1 MRIGNLPETEVHIGQ
16 PRLTIEKELSTEGVV
31 ASGQQIIHDAGIRL
45 EGVEIPITLSDNV
58 EQHIQTFRSWAKTR
72 EPVIIDLSDKV
83 TGLVWIAI
91 IESVQVEQIV
101 KPKYARLTV
110 VARKLP
116 GWGTTVINSDIEA
129 EILDL
134 DGISHLNY
142 FEPQMG
148 KSNLSCD
155 WENKKLSYELIL
167 WNKQEELSNVTVINN
182 CENTDGWSAQN
193 DASGGSASVSADS
206 KVKMKNGGAIKGVF
220 ESCQNGYCLRLI
232 YTPTSAIDFTS
243 KKYLAF
249 WWWMDKTVSH
259 DEARVRI
266 KDGDGNFGEWYFGN
280 KTEKNKFTRIIIDTD
295 KSFDHQSGTPDKTNI
310 TEIQF
315 YIIPNADWSKCVA
328 RVDRIVLDDPHKV
341 GLEIFLPDE
350 FKRFKERDD
359 DGKIVVDLKLYSYK
373 DGYQKFIEGLDSSTN
388 PYYWKDSTKIY
399 YMNEEQIQSK
409 IAVYEPAETGHSVE
423 YVSNSDDLGS
433 FTYSDVWGT
442 TYRLGI
448 RLEMP
453 PSTLEKDLDKIDK
466 IRLKIEFGFIDWK
479 TSYVETA
486 LETAYIGVAREY
498 PPESHASAHVVG
510 GADPITGLLD
520 ANARVKVKKDGVDV
534 GTRRAINFKVIGS
547 GGSLEVTDDED
558 NEKVDVELT
567 ITGGAGEY
575 SIFGDGNDGDVT
587 LSENTT
593 LTRDMF
599 YNNLTIPSGVILYPN
614 GWRIFV
620 RGTLTIAGQ
629 INGDGEDGGDGYY
642 PGYGGDGGHDDFHT
656 EGKGGDGGHGED
668 NNHHNLD
675 GENGDFGGAG
685 GDGGDGGS
693 GSDPGGVGGDV
704 LSWVIR
710 ANAPRAIRAFIRNN
724 GELEP
729 ARGGGGG
736 GGGGWNHEGP
746 NTGGGGGAGG
756 RVISIFAKEIVAQ
769 SGNSIRARGGIGG
782 NAYTRKSDYPG
793 GGGGGGGGGGFIM
806 IVTNKI
812 TGTLNLDVTGG
823 SGGDGGNGDPNG
835 EQGKAGSPGRTVTIT
850 PPV

>member
-31 ASGQQIIHDAGIRL
+31 ASGQQIIHDAGIRI
-45 EGVEIPITLSDNV
+45 EEVEISITLSENV

-72 EPVIIDLSDKV
+72 EPIIIDLSDKV
-83 TGLVWIAI
+83 TGLVWMAI
-91 IESVQVEQIV
+91 IESVQVEEIV
-101 KPKYARLTV
+101 KPKYARLTI

-148 KSNLSCD
+148 KSNLKCD

-167 WNKQEELSNVTVINN
+167 WNKQEESPNVTVINN

-193 DASGGSASVSADS
+193 DASGGSASVSTDS

-232 YTPTSAIDFTS
+232 YTPTLAIDFTS

-266 KDGDGNFGEWYFGN
+266 KDGDGNFGEWFFGN
-280 KTEKNKFTRIIIDTD
+280 KTEQNKFTRIIIDTD

-315 YIIPNADWSKCVA
+315 YIIPNVDWSKCVI

-359 DGKIVVDLKLYSYK
+359 DGKIVVDFKLYSYK

-409 IAVYEPAETGHSVE
+409 IAIYEPAETGHSIE
-423 YVSNSDDLGS
+423 YVPNSDDLGS

-448 RLEMP
+448 KLEMP

-466 IRLKIEFGFIDWK
+466 IKLKIEFCFTDWK

-486 LETAYIGVAREY
+486 LQTAYIGVAREY
-498 PPESHASAHVVG
+498 PPESHAASHYVS
-510 GADPITGLLD
+510 GADPLTGNLD
-520 ANARVKVKKDGVDV
+520 ANARVKVRKDGVDV
-534 GTRRAINFKVIGS
+534 GTRRAINFKVEGS
-547 GGSLEVTDDED
+547 GGSLEITDDED
-558 NEKVDVELT
+558 NEEVDVKLT
-567 ITGGAGEY
+567 LTSGAGEY
-575 SIFGDGNDGDVT
+575 SIFGDGSDGDVT
-587 LSENTT
+587 LSSNTT
-593 LTRDMF
+593 LTHDMF
-599 YNNLTIPSGVILYPN
+599 YNNLTIPEGIVLDPN

-620 RGTLTIAGQ
+620 RETLTIAGTIRRQ
-629 INGDGEDGGDGYY
+629 GAIGGDRASGGESHTVGRGGRGGRYSNATPGED
-642 PGYGGDGGHDDFHT
+642 
-656 EGKGGDGGHGED
+656 
-668 NNHHNLD
+668 
-675 GENGDFGGAG
+675 GDFGGAG
-685 GDGGDGGS
+685 GDGSYDA
-693 GSDPGGVGGDV
+693 GGDV
-704 LSWVIR
+704 FPSVIPTIFPPLR
-710 ANAPRAIRAFIRNN
+710 AHIRGTDEID
-724 GELEP
+724 P
-729 ARGGGGG
+729 PRGGGGG
-736 GGGGWNHEGP
+736 GNNGGSSE
-746 NTGGGGGAGG
+746 GGGGGG
-756 RVISIFAKEIVAQ
+756 VIAIAAKEIVAQ
-769 SGNSIRARGGIGG
+769 SSNRIEALGG
-782 NAYTRKSDYPG
+782 NGEG
-793 GGGGGGGGGGFIM
+793 GGNGPGGGGGFIL
-806 IVTNKI
+806 IITNKI
-812 TGTLNLDVTGG
+812 TGTLNLSVSGG
-823 SGGDGGNGDPNG
+823 SGNP
-835 EQGKAGSPGRTVTIT
+835 AGSPGRTSVIT
-850 PPV
+850 PPA